1 MISLEEVEA
10 QARRAACL
18 SRLIAEHDGRP
29 APILF
34 HCFSNTGWL
43 AYCGLLADLEARRP
57 DVLARVAGAVVDSAP
72 HAAPCPTVFA
82 AGFMTALSRGAA
94 PDPKSR
100 KFRAAR
106 AFFQAWLQ
114 GPRKRELKSVVR
126 SEARLAN
133 YPQLY
138 IYSDDDHV
146 IPPASVESA
155 AATHAAAGRQ
165 VSLLRLTNSVHVA
178 HLRHHRAAYLA
189 ALDAFLESA
198 GLAAAPAAPAKA
210 AAGLALSAPIVALA
224 PTPDRHGYWLVGSDG
239 GVFSY
244 GDAQFFGSTGGTHL
258 NKPIVGMA
266 STSDGQGYWLVA
278 ADGGVFAYGDA
289 AFAGSTGGQQ
299 LNKPIVGM
307 AGNGTGGYLLVAS
320 DGGVFAFGSAS
331 FHGSAGA
338 LTLASPVV
346 GIAALANGS
355 GYYMVGADG
364 GVFAYGAAPF
374 LGSAAGSANTN
385 VVGITTGYQGGYVL
399 ASANGGVFNYGTN
412 FYGAAGAATAPV
424 VGIAA

>member
-1 MISLEEVEA
+1 MRRPPFRPPRRGRPYPPHPPPPAPPPPPPPPAPFSFKVLIFTFTPKSCITLARA
-10 QARRAACL
+10 QARRAVCL
-18 SRLIAEHDGRP
+18 SRLVAEHDGRP

-94 PDPKSR
+94 PDPRSR

-138 IYSDDDHV
+138 VYSDDDHV

-210 AAGLALSAPIVALA
+210 AAGLALSAVCGGVGVETVVEAAAVEEPAWPALAAACCPAPPPHPATPSPRRARPAASPLPKTVALL
-224 PTPDRHGYWLVGSDG
+224 RVGSM
-239 GVFSY
+239 
-244 GDAQFFGSTGGTHL
+244 
-258 NKPIVGMA
+258 K
-266 STSDGQGYWLVA
+266 
-278 ADGGVFAYGDA
+278 
-289 AFAGSTGGQQ
+289 
-299 LNKPIVGM
+299 
-307 AGNGTGGYLLVAS
+307 
-320 DGGVFAFGSAS
+320 
-331 FHGSAGA
+331 GSAGA
-338 LTLASPVV
+338 GLARSGSLALPKAPAAL
-346 GIAALANGS
+346 GGGSGPLGGRAAIHRTASIPAALAAEPS
-355 GYYMVGADG
+355 SPMV
-364 GVFAYGAAPF
+364 
-374 LGSAAGSANTN
+374 S
-385 VVGITTGYQGGYVL
+385 L
-399 ASANGGVFNYGTN
+399 ASGL
-412 FYGAAGAATAPV
+412 AAV
-424 VGIAA
+424 MRF